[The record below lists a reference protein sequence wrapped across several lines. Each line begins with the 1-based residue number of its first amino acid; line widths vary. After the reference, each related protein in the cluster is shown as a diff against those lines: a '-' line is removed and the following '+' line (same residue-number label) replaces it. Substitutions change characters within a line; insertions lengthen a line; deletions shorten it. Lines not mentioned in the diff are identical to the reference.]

1 MKISKIEVANIL
13 GLHRADIEITTPI
26 LMVLGSNEAGKSSL
40 RDAVSMAILGDP
52 SRLKIK
58 NKGELVQLMHGDAKK
73 GRVTLLAGEE
83 LIGQY
88 TLPKGE
94 HEAQAIPG
102 AEFLPYVVNPKLT
115 ASLDDKALRQMLF
128 QLTRCKASPEV
139 TAKLL
144 LARGAREELVEEVK
158 PMLRAGFPSASK
170 DAAERATQA
179 KGAFRALTGDNW
191 GSIQSADWE
200 MVIPDAPDMPDVS
213 PEAIDAIIANH
224 TKAASDVE
232 NGVKYI
238 AGLESKIG
246 AANSLESRRAEL
258 TEAAGLLKRA
268 QTKLATDQETLEEL
282 ENALTAAQSKLK
294 DMQAGVV
301 PVACPCCQE
310 LLRINGQSLEKF
322 SGLKADANATST
334 LALEVNKSKSAVDM
348 LKRTIA
354 NDIAAVTTAQNA
366 AADLETLNKEEVT
379 PVKAGALEA
388 AEKKLSECRLLA
400 DKLRA
405 KVEAMKQRQEAIAS
419 ADETTA
425 KARKHHAD
433 VLAWSLIADALKPDG
448 IPAEI
453 LSTALKSVNDSLAI
467 LSRIS
472 GWKKVE
478 ISTDMAI
485 TADGRIYGLMSES
498 AQWRIDTLLAAMISQ
513 ISELKFIMLDRF
525 DVLDGQGR
533 KQLIGMLRTLA
544 DMKLIDQAIVC
555 GTNKEVFPGM
565 PADIGQVWV
574 ADSQAYNV

>member
-1 MKISKIEVANIL
+1 MKITRIEVANIL
-13 GLHRADIEITTPI
+13 GLHRADIDISTPI

-73 GRVTLLAGEE
+73 GRVTLLAGDD

-144 LARGAREELVEEVK
+144 IARGAREELVEEVK

-200 MVIPDAPDMPDVS
+200 MIIPDAPDMPDVS
-213 PEAIDAIIANH
+213 PEAIDAVIAQH
-224 TKAASDVE
+224 TAMAAEVE
-232 NGVKYI
+232 KGVKFI
-238 AGLESKIG
+238 AGLEGRIEQ
-246 AANSLESRRAEL
+246 ANTYNARHAEL

-268 QTKLATDQETLEEL
+268 QAKLETDQGTLVELEE
-282 ENALTAAQSKLK
+282 ALAPAIQRLQE
-294 DMQAGVV
+294 MQAGVV
-301 PVACPCCQE
+301 PVACPCCAE
-310 LLRINGQSLEKF
+310 LLRITGQKLEKF
-322 SGLKADANATST
+322 TGLKADAKATT
-334 LALEVNKSKSAVDM
+334 DLALDVNKSKSAVDM
-348 LKRTIA
+348 LKRTIT
-354 NDIAAVTTAQNA
+354 NDIAAVTTAENA
-366 AADLETLNKEEVT
+366 AKDL
-379 PVKAGALEA
+379 AALEA
-388 AEKKLSECRLLA
+388 AGVPEIKPNALEGATEKLNQCRVKA
-400 DKLRA
+400 DQLRA

-419 ADETTA
+419 ADATTD
-425 KARKHHAD
+425 KAREHHAD
-433 VLAWSLIADALKPDG
+433 VLAWTLIADALKPDG
-448 IPAEI
+448 IPSEI
-453 LSTALKSVNDSLAI
+453 LGNALKPVNDSLAI

-478 ISTDMAI
+478 ISADMAI

-498 AQWRIDTLLAAMISQ
+498 AQWRIDTLLAAMIAQ
-513 ISELKFIMLDRF
+513 ISELKFMVLDRF
-525 DVLDGQGR
+525 DVLDQSGR
-533 KQLIGMLRTLA
+533 GELFNMVLDLA
-544 DMKLIDQAIVC
+544 DMKLMDQVIIC
-555 GTNKEVFPGM
+555 GTLKQALTGM
-565 PADIGQVWV
+565 PPEIGQVWITNGNAEAV
-574 ADSQAYNV
+574 

>member
-94 HEAQAIPG
+94 HEAQVIPG

-144 LARGAREELVEEVK
+144 IARGAREELVEEVK

-200 MVIPDAPDMPDVS
+200 MIIPDAPDMPDVS
-213 PEAIDAIIANH
+213 PEAIDAVIANH

-238 AGLESKIG
+238 AGLEAKIG
-246 AANSLESRRAEL
+246 SANSLESRRAEL

-310 LLRINGQSLEKF
+310 LLRINGQTLEKF

-366 AADLETLNKEEVT
+366 AADLEALNKEEVAT
-379 PVKAGALEA
+379 VKPGALEA
-388 AEKKLSECRLLA
+388 AEQKLNECRLLA

-405 KVEAMKQRQEAIAS
+405 KVEAMKQRQEAIAN
-419 ADETTA
+419 ADYTTE
-425 KARKHHAD
+425 KAREHHAD
-433 VLAWSLIADALKPDG
+433 VLAWTLIADALKPDG

-453 LSTALKSVNDSLAI
+453 LGNALKPVNDSLAI

-555 GTNKEVFPGM
+555 GTNKEVFLGM

-574 ADSQAYNV
+574 DNGHAANV

>member
-1 MKISKIEVANIL
+1 MKITRIEVANIL
-13 GLHRADIEITTPI
+13 GLHRADIDISTPI

-73 GRVTLLAGEE
+73 GRVTLLAGDD

-144 LARGAREELVEEVK
+144 IARGAREELVEEVK

-200 MVIPDAPDMPDVS
+200 MIIPDAPDMPDVS
-213 PEAIDAIIANH
+213 PEAIDAVIAQH
-224 TKAASDVE
+224 TAMAAEVE
-232 NGVKYI
+232 KGVKFI
-238 AGLESKIG
+238 AGLEGRIEQ
-246 AANSLESRRAEL
+246 ANTYNARHAEL

-268 QTKLATDQETLEEL
+268 QAKLEADQGTLVELEE
-282 ENALTAAQSKLK
+282 ALAPAIQRLQE
-294 DMQAGVV
+294 MQAGVV
-301 PVACPCCQE
+301 PVACPCCAE
-310 LLRINGQSLEKF
+310 LLRITGQKLEKF
-322 SGLKADANATST
+322 TGLKADAKATT
-334 LALEVNKSKSAVDM
+334 DLALDVNKSKSAVDM
-348 LKRTIA
+348 LKRTIT
-354 NDIAAVTTAQNA
+354 NDIAAVTTAENA
-366 AADLETLNKEEVT
+366 AKDL
-379 PVKAGALEA
+379 AALEA
-388 AEKKLSECRLLA
+388 AGVPEIKPNALEGATEKLNQCRVKA
-400 DKLRA
+400 DQLRA

-419 ADETTA
+419 ADATTD
-425 KARKHHAD
+425 KAREHHAD
-433 VLAWSLIADALKPDG
+433 VLAWTLIADALKPDG
-448 IPAEI
+448 IPSEI
-453 LSTALKSVNDSLAI
+453 LGNTLKPVNDSLAI

-478 ISTDMAI
+478 ISADMAI

-498 AQWRIDTLLAAMISQ
+498 AQWRIDTLLAAMIAQ
-513 ISELKFIMLDRF
+513 ISELKFMVLDRF
-525 DVLDGQGR
+525 DVLDQSGR
-533 KQLIGMLRTLA
+533 GELFNMVLDLA
-544 DMKLIDQAIVC
+544 DMKLMDQVIIC
-555 GTNKEVFPGM
+555 GTLKQALTGM
-565 PADIGQVWV
+565 PPEIGQVWITNGNAEAV
-574 ADSQAYNV
+574 

>member
-1 MKISKIEVANIL
+1 MKITRIEVANIL
-13 GLHRADIEITTPI
+13 GLHRADLDINTPI

-115 ASLDDKALRQMLF
+115 ASLDDKSLRSMLF
-128 QLTRCKASPEV
+128 SLTRCKTNPELI
-139 TAKLL
+139 AKLL

-170 DAAERATQA
+170 DAADRATQA

-191 GSIQSADWE
+191 GSNQSEGWE
-200 MVIPDAPDMPDVS
+200 LEIPDAPEMSDIS
-213 PEAIDAIIANH
+213 PEAIDAVTAQH
-224 TKAASDVE
+224 AAMAAEVE
-232 NGVKYI
+232 KGVKFI
-238 AGLESKIG
+238 AGLEGKIEQ
-246 AANSLESRRAEL
+246 ANTYSARHAEL

-268 QTKLATDQETLEEL
+268 QSKLATDQSTLEEL
-282 ENALTAAQSKLK
+282 ETALADAQSRLK

-301 PVACPCCQE
+301 PVACPCCAE
-310 LLRINGQSLEKF
+310 LLKINGQSLEKF
-322 SGLKADANATST
+322 TGLKADANATST

-354 NDIAAVTTAQNA
+354 NDIAAVTTAENA
-366 AADLETLNKEEVT
+366 AKDLKSFEAAGVPEIKPNDLE
-379 PVKAGALEA
+379 GATE
-388 AEKKLSECRLLA
+388 KLSQCRLKA
-400 DKLRA
+400 DQLRA
-405 KVEAMKQRQEAIAS
+405 KVEAMKQRQEMIAG
-419 ADETTA
+419 AEETTA
-425 KARKHHAD
+425 KARKHHAEVID
-433 VLAWSLIADALKPDG
+433 WLLIADALKPDG

-453 LSTALKSVNDSLAI
+453 LGNALKPVNDSLAI

-544 DMKLIDQAIVC
+544 GMKLIDQAIVC
-555 GTNKEVFPGM
+555 GTNKEVFQGM
-565 PADIGQVWV
+565 PSDIGQVWV
-574 ADSQAYNV
+574 QDGQAANA

>member
-1 MKISKIEVANIL
+1 MKITRIEVANIL
-13 GLHRADIEITTPI
+13 GLHRADLDINTPI

-115 ASLDDKALRQMLF
+115 ASLDDKSLRSMLF
-128 QLTRCKASPEV
+128 ALTRCKTNPELI
-139 TAKLL
+139 AKLL

-191 GSIQSADWE
+191 GSNQSEGWE
-200 MVIPDAPDMPDVS
+200 LEIPDAPEMPDVS
-213 PEAIDAIIANH
+213 PEAIDAVIAQH
-224 TKAASDVE
+224 TTMAAEVE
-232 NGVKYI
+232 KGVKFI
-238 AGLESKIG
+238 AGLEGKIEQ
-246 AANSLESRRAEL
+246 ASTYSARHAEL
-258 TEAAGLLKRA
+258 TEAAGLLNRA

-282 ENALTAAQSKLK
+282 ENSLTVAQSKLK
-294 DMQAGVV
+294 DMQTGVV

-310 LLRINGQSLEKF
+310 LLKINGQSLEKF
-322 SGLKADANATST
+322 TGLKADANATST
-334 LALEVNKSKSAVDM
+334 LALELNKSKSAVDM

-354 NDIAAVTTAQNA
+354 NDIAAMTTAENA
-366 AADLETLNKEEVT
+366 AKDLK
-379 PVKAGALEA
+379 ALEA
-388 AEKKLSECRLLA
+388 AGVPEIKPNALEGATEKLNQCRIKA
-400 DKLRA
+400 DQLRA
-405 KVEAMKQRQEAIAS
+405 KVEAMKQRQEMIAG
-419 ADETTA
+419 AEEATA
-425 KARKHHAD
+425 KAHKHHAEVVD
-433 VLAWSLIADALKPDG
+433 WLLIADALKPDG

-453 LSTALKSVNDSLAI
+453 LGNALKPVNDSLAI

-478 ISTDMAI
+478 ISADMAI

-533 KQLIGMLRTLA
+533 KQLIGMLRNLA

-555 GTNKEVFPGM
+555 GTNKEVFQGM

-574 ADSQAYNV
+574 EAGSANNV

>member
-1 MKISKIEVANIL
+1 MKITRIEVANIL
-13 GLHRADIEITTPI
+13 GLHRADIDISTPI

-73 GRVTLLAGEE
+73 GRVTLLAGDE

-144 LARGAREELVEEVK
+144 IARGAREELVEEVK

-213 PEAIDAIIANH
+213 PEAIDAVIAQH
-224 TKAASDVE
+224 AAMATEVE
-232 NGVKYI
+232 KGVKFI
-238 AGLESKIG
+238 AGLEGKIEQ
-246 AANSLESRRAEL
+246 ANTYNARHAEL

-268 QTKLATDQETLEEL
+268 QAKLEADQGTLVELEE
-282 ENALTAAQSKLK
+282 ALAPAIQRLQE
-294 DMQAGVV
+294 MQAGIV
-301 PVACPCCQE
+301 PVACPCCAE
-310 LLRINGQSLEKF
+310 LLRITGQKLEKF
-322 SGLKADANATST
+322 TGLKADAKATT
-334 LALEVNKSKSAVDM
+334 DLALDVNKSKSAVDM
-348 LKRTIA
+348 LKRTIT
-354 NDIAAVTTAQNA
+354 NDIAAVTTAENA
-366 AADLETLNKEEVT
+366 AKDL
-379 PVKAGALEA
+379 AALEA
-388 AEKKLSECRLLA
+388 AGVPEIKPNALEGATEKLNQCRVKA
-400 DKLRA
+400 DQLRA

-419 ADETTA
+419 ADATTDR
-425 KARKHHAD
+425 AREHHAD
-433 VLAWSLIADALKPDG
+433 VLAWTLIADALKPDG
-448 IPAEI
+448 IPSEI
-453 LSTALKSVNDSLAI
+453 LSNALKPVNDSLAI

-478 ISTDMAI
+478 ISADMAI

-498 AQWRIDTLLAAMISQ
+498 AQWRIDTLLAAMIAQ
-513 ISELKFIMLDRF
+513 ISELKFMVLDRF
-525 DVLDGQGR
+525 DVLDQSGR
-533 KQLIGMLRTLA
+533 GELFNMVLDLA
-544 DMKLIDQAIVC
+544 DMKLMDQVIIC
-555 GTNKEVFPGM
+555 GTLKQALTGM
-565 PADIGQVWV
+565 PPEIGQVWITNGNAEAV
-574 ADSQAYNV
+574 

>member
-1 MKISKIEVANIL
+1 MKITRIEVANIL
-13 GLHRADIEITTPI
+13 GLHRADIDISTPI

-73 GRVTLLAGEE
+73 GRVTLLAGDE

-115 ASLDDKALRQMLF
+115 ASLDDKSLRQMLF

-144 LARGAREELVEEVK
+144 IARGAREELVEEVK

-200 MVIPDAPDMPDVS
+200 MIIPDAPDMPDVS
-213 PEAIDAIIANH
+213 PEAIDAVIAQH
-224 TKAASDVE
+224 AAMATEVE
-232 NGVKYI
+232 KGVKFI
-238 AGLESKIG
+238 AGLEGKIEQ
-246 AANSLESRRAEL
+246 ANAYSARHAEL
-258 TEAAGLLKRA
+258 TEASGLLKRA
-268 QTKLATDQETLEEL
+268 QAKLEADQGTLVELEE
-282 ENALTAAQSKLK
+282 ALAPAIQRLQE
-294 DMQAGVV
+294 MQAGAV
-301 PVACPCCQE
+301 PVACPCCAE
-310 LLRINGQSLEKF
+310 LLRITGQKLEKF
-322 SGLKADANATST
+322 TGLKADAKATT
-334 LALEVNKSKSAVDM
+334 DLALDVNKSKSAVDM
-348 LKRTIA
+348 LKRTIN
-354 NDIAAVTTAQNA
+354 NDIAAVTTAENA
-366 AADLETLNKEEVT
+366 AKDL
-379 PVKAGALEA
+379 AALEA
-388 AEKKLSECRLLA
+388 AGVPEIKPNALEGATEKLNQCRVKA
-400 DKLRA
+400 DQLRA

-419 ADETTA
+419 ADATTDR
-425 KARKHHAD
+425 AREHHAD
-433 VLAWSLIADALKPDG
+433 VLAWTLIADALKPDG
-448 IPAEI
+448 IPSEI
-453 LSTALKSVNDSLAI
+453 LSNALKPVNDSLAI

-478 ISTDMAI
+478 ISADMAI

-498 AQWRIDTLLAAMISQ
+498 AQWRIDTLLAAMIAQ
-513 ISELKFIMLDRF
+513 ISELKFMVLDRF
-525 DVLDGQGR
+525 DVLDQSGR
-533 KQLIGMLRTLA
+533 GELFNMVLDLA
-544 DMKLIDQAIVC
+544 DMKLMDQVIIC
-555 GTNKEVFPGM
+555 GTLKQALAGM
-565 PADIGQVWV
+565 PPEIGQVWITNGNAEAV
-574 ADSQAYNV
+574 

>member
-1 MKISKIEVANIL
+1 MKITRIEVANIL
-13 GLHRADIEITTPI
+13 GLHRADLDINTPI

-94 HEAQAIPG
+94 HEAQEIPS

-115 ASLDDKALRQMLF
+115 ASLDDKSLRSMLF
-128 QLTRCKASPEV
+128 SLTRCKTNPELIK
-139 TAKLL
+139 KLL
-144 LARGAREELVEEVK
+144 LDRGAREELVEEVK

-191 GSIQSADWE
+191 GSNQSEGWE
-200 MVIPDAPDMPDVS
+200 LEIPDAPEMPDVS
-213 PEAIDAIIANH
+213 PEAIDAVIAQH
-224 TKAASDVE
+224 TTMAAEVE
-232 NGVKYI
+232 KGVKFI
-238 AGLESKIG
+238 AGLEGKIEQ
-246 AANSLESRRAEL
+246 ASTYSARHAEL

-268 QTKLATDQETLEEL
+268 QAKLESDQSTLEEL
-282 ENALTAAQSKLK
+282 EATLAPTIQRLQE
-294 DMQAGVV
+294 MQAGVV
-301 PVACPCCQE
+301 PVACPCCAE
-310 LLRINGQSLEKF
+310 LLRITGQKLEKF
-322 SGLKADANATST
+322 EGLQADTKATTD
-334 LALEVNKSKSAVDM
+334 LALDVNRSKSAVDM

-354 NDIAAVTTAQNA
+354 NDIAAVTTAENA
-366 AADLETLNKEEVT
+366 AKDLKALETAGVPEIKPNSLEGSTEKLNQCRI
-379 PVKAGALEA
+379 KA
-388 AEKKLSECRLLA
+388 
-400 DKLRA
+400 DQLRA
-405 KVEAMKQRQEAIAS
+405 KVETMKQRQEMIAG
-419 ADETTA
+419 AEETTA
-425 KARKHHAD
+425 KARKYHAEVID
-433 VLAWSLIADALKPDG
+433 WLLIADALKPDG

-453 LSTALKSVNDSLAI
+453 LGNALKPVNDSLAI

-478 ISTDMAI
+478 ISSDMAI

-533 KQLIGMLRTLA
+533 KQLIGMLRTLT

-555 GTNKEVFPGM
+555 GTNKEVFQGM

-574 ADSQAYNV
+574 QDGQAANV